1 MTEHQA
7 KKEEFVVTGDAVV
20 KKVKE
25 LINEGNIRRVIIRDK
40 DDKTIMEFPVTFGV
54 VGAVLALML
63 NSAMAADAGKAAY
76 SIAVVPQFRAE
87 EIHRDWT
94 PVLERLRA
102 ASGATFSLRIAR
114 DIPAFEDSVLAGEA
128 DGGIGFIASAIGRHP
143 QGMLGHPRPIAQRG
157 FTGITGFRVDL

>member
-54 VGAVLALML
+54 VGAVLA
-63 NSAMAADAGKAAY
+63 
-76 SIAVVPQFRAE
+76 
-87 EIHRDWT
+87 
-94 PVLERLRA
+94 
-102 ASGATFSLRIAR
+102 
-114 DIPAFEDSVLAGEA
+114 PALAGLGA
-128 DGGIGFIASAIGRHP
+128 AAALIAECKIVVER
-143 QGMLGHPRPIAQRG
+143 Q
-157 FTGITGFRVDL
+157 